1 MKSILKLFLFMGI
14 ILLSKLTKESEI
26 ATATVK
32 TGSVK
37 SSFTNFKQQPD
48 QLSESEEN
56 KETFNEAI
64 TKNRGM

>member
-1 MKSILKLFLFMGI
+1 MGI